1 MRAVRVSCVVIAIAL
16 TGCASRVNP
25 SWVTD
30 RDLDLPNRKA
40 FSVAR
45 PQGPPNELE
54 ANDRRL
60 WIERRDLVTGLIR
73 NDLISKGYHVTETNP
88 EIVMHFRVGSGPKG
102 MNTYFENERLGELDI
117 RAADPTSGKWLWHAW
132 ATETVTDRL
141 DAREEI
147 SEAVPL
153 LLSNFPPAS

>member
-1 MRAVRVSCVVIAIAL
+1 MPGLRACCFVIAIAL
-16 TGCASRVNP
+16 AGCASRVNP
-25 SWVTD
+25 TWATD
-30 RDLDLPNRKA
+30 WDLDLPNRKA
-40 FSVAR
+40 FRVAR
-45 PQGPPNELE
+45 PDGPPKGLE
-54 ANDRRL
+54 ANDQRL

-73 NDLISKGYHVTETNP
+73 NNLISKGYRVTEADP
-88 EIVMHFRVGSGPKG
+88 EMVMHFRVGSGLKG

-117 RAADPTSGKWLWHAW
+117 RAADPTSGKWLWQAW

>member
-1 MRAVRVSCVVIAIAL
+1 VHTLRVCCVVIAIAL
-16 TGCASRVNP
+16 AGCASRVNP
-25 SWVTD
+25 TWATD
-30 RDLDLPNRKA
+30 WDLDLPNRKA

-45 PQGPPNELE
+45 PEGPPKELE
-54 ANDRRL
+54 ENDRRL

-73 NDLISKGYHVTETNP
+73 NNLISKGYHVAKANP
-88 EIVMHFRVGSGPKG
+88 EIVMHFRVGSGPTG
-102 MNTYFENERLGELDI
+102 MITYFEKQRLGELDI

-132 ATETVTDRL
+132 ATETVTERL

>member
-1 MRAVRVSCVVIAIAL
+1 MHALRVCCVVIAIAL
-16 TGCASRVNP
+16 AGCASRVNP
-25 SWVTD
+25 TWATD
-30 RDLDLPNRKA
+30 WDLDLPNRKA

-45 PQGPPNELE
+45 PEGPPKELE
-54 ANDRRL
+54 ENDRRL

-73 NDLISKGYHVTETNP
+73 NNLISKGYHVAKANP
-88 EIVMHFRVGSGPKG
+88 EIVMHFRVGSGPTG
-102 MNTYFENERLGELDI
+102 MITYFEKQRLGELDI
-117 RAADPTSGKWLWHAW
+117 RAADPTSGQWLWHAW
-132 ATETVTDRL
+132 ATETVTERL